1 MTRFL
6 VVAILAASA
15 FATTEAEAHAFLD
28 HAVPAVGSSVRTAPT
43 EISAWFTQELE
54 PAFSTIEVTDAGG
67 TRVDKADPHVDPSD
81 ATELHVSLKPLPAG
95 DYRVHWRVLS
105 VDTHRTDGTFP
116 FTVAP

>member
-1 MTRFL
+1 MRRSFL
-6 VVAILAASA
+6 LAILAASA
-15 FATTEAEAHAFLD
+15 FATAEAEAHAFLD
-28 HAVPAVGSSVRTAPT
+28 HAIPAVGSSVHTAPT

-54 PAFSTIEVTDAGG
+54 PAFSTIEVTDASGM
-67 TRVDKADPHVDPSD
+67 RVDKADSHVDPSD
-81 ATELHVSLKPLPAG
+81 ATELHVSLKPLAAG